1 MTPPR
6 MPAGNLGW
14 YDLTLSLYYSI
25 LFTFCL
31 CGIKMRPPMGARGKE
46 VNRMATCAGGGYILT
61 AVGAVNPVLG
71 VIIARSVVR
80 LVLQVKARIMLGV
93 DRPRFGLLH
102 DGVLFGHHI
111 NLPPFKVQI

>member
-1 MTPPR
+1 M
-6 MPAGNLGW
+6 LGW
-14 YDLTLSLYYSI
+14 
-25 LFTFCL
+25 
-31 CGIKMRPPMGARGKE
+31 
-46 VNRMATCAGGGYILT
+46 GGYIST

-71 VIIARSVVR
+71 VIVSRSVVR

-111 NLPPFKVQI
+111 NPSFQSANLTKVYCIVTFFFVFVQYFIKDSLVML